1 MDIPQIITVRSSAG
15 AGKTYNLAQRYLKLL
30 VMEQAAGRGPK
41 NHIPNIVALTFTN
54 KAAAEMRVRIIDW
67 MKRIILDVPFKG
79 SAKTPLEEI
88 IKAAESEIPA
98 HGSWLIAH
106 GEPKE
111 PDKAEKSETEGTR
124 YEIRD
129 TRYESNRPDEREP
142 YSGGGSEAGS
152 IRADIQRSIEADF
165 EDILRHFYDFNVGTI
180 DSFVNLILKASAFKL
195 NLPPDFDISTDS
207 TPLIDLVIQECLQS
221 LSDNA
226 ETRHI
231 FDRFIESYID
241 MEGENVNWTAR
252 GFFRDTIG
260 DLWRE
265 ESKEN
270 KEFLYRDTG
279 KVLGDIGKRIG
290 EAATSLE
297 RSLGEDPHIKLR
309 ADFRNALPRPVDLRK
324 NTVSESKCFARQS
337 LGESL
342 LKGSKA
348 PDDIQEQLWQD
359 ILLGRRL
366 FVETLSEGKYA
377 PYVEAYG
384 LFKRMLLREVTF
396 RKRVILIEQLN
407 KLLQGIVRG
416 KGFVPEIYYALA
428 ERYSHF
434 LVDEFQDTN
443 QLQWKNIEPLAEE
456 ALGRGGTLFLVGDKK
471 QAIYRWRGGNAE
483 LIDEVASHY
492 RTYHVQELTLHNNY
506 RSGGHVVAFNNALFR
521 EENLRRL
528 IDMVADGHPGQ
539 SKERIVATY
548 RSSGQVAIE
557 AAHDTGYVRI
567 EKIVGLDEEGEERD
581 SFLKDERDRLIGE
594 RLVRLMRT
602 ITDRGVFGYRDVAI
616 LVRRRKEAELVVR
629 TLLETGIA
637 VESEFTVNIKNNSL
651 VKELLSL
658 LRFFNAPD
666 DDLSFAEFITGR
678 IFQGKTCMSRG
689 AVFEWLTEA
698 RTRNKGIHIYKAFQ
712 RDHGGIWEE
721 YFEYFFKRTGY
732 LPLYDLFTLIV
743 KRWEVFRH
751 FKEDAPYILHLCEL
765 IKTQEGSG
773 RNNLSDFLELCTR
786 ASDASYDETAEAEK
800 QFLLNTTE
808 GANAVKVLT
817 VHKAKGLQFPVVIL
831 PFLKLTTFGASDS
844 RDKNKIVVSG
854 EEDLRLFYIRKNYRQ
869 VSGTLEGIYRQR
881 EAEFLLDELNNAYVA
896 CTRAEK
902 ELYIFLA
909 DSVRQKNFLID
920 YIFTMEDLTGCA
932 QDAVIEVGSQVTVAG
947 KSAVEV
953 DSKAVPK
960 ELLLDD
966 IGARVRWT
974 EMLGKKFIRPETVSR
989 RSIAARSKGDL
1000 IHYILSLIH
1009 VLPPDPSPCLQESV
1023 QAGIAKLNAPFNEG
1037 EIGDVIAQLFR
1048 SPRILPFFQPGEG
1061 ALVLTEKEIIDS
1073 GGGGFKVDRLIV
1085 YPSSLD
1091 IIDFKTGET
1100 RSGEHVEQI
1109 NNYGRLL
1116 QRIYPDKTVNK
1127 YLVYIDDGSVV
1138 KV

>member
-1 MDIPQIITVRSSAG
+1 MDTPQIITVRSSAG
-15 AGKTYNLAQRYLKLL
+15 AGKTYNLAQRYLRLL
-30 VMEQAAGRGPK
+30 VMDQAAGRGPK

-54 KAAAEMRVRIIDW
+54 KAAAEMRGRIIDW
-67 MKRIILDVPFKG
+67 MKRIILDIPLKG
-79 SAKTPLEEI
+79 SARTPLEEI
-88 IKAAESEIPA
+88 TQS
-98 HGSWLIAH
+98 
-106 GEPKE
+106 
-111 PDKAEKSETEGTR
+111 
-124 YEIRD
+124 
-129 TRYESNRPDEREP
+129 
-142 YSGGGSEAGS
+142 AGS
-152 IRADIQRSIEADF
+152 PQPSALSSQQRAGIRESIEADF

-207 TPLIDLVIQECLQS
+207 MPLIDLVVQECLQS

-226 ETRHI
+226 DTRQV

-241 MEGENVNWTAR
+241 MEGENVSWTAR

-290 EAATSLE
+290 EAASSLE
-297 RSLGEDPHIKLR
+297 RSLSEDPHIRLR
-309 ADFRNALPRPVDLRK
+309 ADFRNALSRPVDLRK

-342 LKGSKA
+342 LKGSKT
-348 PDDIQEQLWQD
+348 PDDKQEQLWQD
-359 ILLGRRL
+359 VLLGRRL

-407 KLLQGIVRG
+407 KLLQGVVRE

-443 QLQWKNIEPLAEE
+443 QLQWKNVESLAEE

-483 LIDEVASHY
+483 LIDEVASRY
-492 RTYHVQELTLHNNY
+492 RTYHVQELSLHNNY
-506 RSGGHVVAFNNALFR
+506 RSGGHIVAFNNSLFSK
-521 EENLRRL
+521 ENLRRL
-528 IDMVADGHPGQ
+528 IDMAADGHPEG
-539 SKERIVATY
+539 SKERVLETY
-548 RSSGQVAIE
+548 RSSGQALVG
-557 AAHDTGYVRI
+557 AARGAGYVRI
-567 EKIVGLDEEGEERD
+567 EKIVGLDDEGEEKD
-581 SFLKDERDRLIGE
+581 SLLKDERDRLIGE
-594 RLVRLMRT
+594 KLVRLMSAIR
-602 ITDRGVFGYRDVAI
+602 DRGSFRYRDVAI

-629 TLLETGIA
+629 TLLETGIP

-658 LRFFNAPD
+658 LRFFSAPD

-678 IFQGKTCMSRG
+678 IFRDKAGMSKD
-689 AVFEWLTEA
+689 AVFEWLTGA
-698 RTRNKGIHIYKAFQ
+698 RARGKGSRLYKAFQ
-712 RDHGGIWEE
+712 ADHGGIWEE
-721 YFEYFFKRTGY
+721 YFEHFFKRTGY
-732 LPLYDLFTLIV
+732 LPLYDLFALIV
-743 KRWEVFRH
+743 KKWEVFRH
-751 FKEDAPYILHLCEL
+751 FKEDAPYILHLFEL

-773 RNNLSDFLELCTR
+773 RSSLSDFLELCTR
-786 ASDASYDETAEAEK
+786 ASDSSYDETAEAEK

-844 RDKNKIVVSG
+844 RDKNKIIVSG

-869 VSGTLEGIYRQR
+869 ISGALESIYRQR

-909 DSVRQKNFLID
+909 DSARQKNFLID
-920 YIFTMEDLTGCA
+920 YIFAMEDLKGYA
-932 QDAVIEVGSQVTVAG
+932 QDAAIEIGRQADAPG
-947 KSAVEV
+947 RPAAED
-953 DSKAVPK
+953 DSWAAPK

-966 IGARVRWT
+966 MDDRARWA

-1009 VLPPDPSPCLQESV
+1009 VLPPDPSSCLRESV

-1037 EIGDVIAQLFR
+1037 EVGEVVAQLFR
-1048 SPRILPFFQPGEG
+1048 SPRILPFFQPGKD
-1061 ALVLTEKEIIDS
+1061 ALVFTEKEIIDS
-1073 GGGGFKVDRLIV
+1073 GGRAFKVDRLIV

-1109 NNYGRLL
+1109 NNYGGLL
-1116 QRIYPDKTVNK
+1116 KRMYPDKEVNK